1 MGVEEIAAKHAVD
14 GCNIR
19 QKKTVGPMCGIYLY
33 HKDLS
38 WVGEFLC
45 CLPMHIMYNSFK
57 IGSLR
62 IHQLV
67 RRILDIIMRPCLL
80 FVVSVCCR
88 CEGDGITYPLS
99 GNRISVHYVGKL
111 AATRQFQA
119 TGFREFSSWFSMGS
133 VAPKKALQFRFGSKI
148 CPGKQNKTAKM
159 LRIG

>member
-1 MGVEEIAAKHAVD
+1 MNFYVV
-14 GCNIR
+14 
-19 QKKTVGPMCGIYLY
+19 
-33 HKDLS
+33 
-38 WVGEFLC
+38 F
-45 CLPMHIMYNSFK
+45 PMHIMYNSFK

-148 CPGKQNKTAKM
+148 CPGKNKTAKM
-159 LRIG
+159 LRIGWYSFPGSAIANLAQFFFCRKIWVTFVLISYLFDTFLGQ